1 MEITFIPFQGQNL
14 EKRSK
19 SNVHLLDETLFI
31 NNFGPDDVGDYKC
44 IVTNQAG
51 TQASN
56 VLHLGVKGK
65 MFSDFYELYCILYI
79 SIFNKIATAVE
90 RQGVLFIVL
99 EGNTNYFLDD
109 LDKKIFFKEF
119 LSTKI
124 YYFKQGCF
132 DN

>member
-1 MEITFIPFQGQNL
+1 M
-14 EKRSK
+14 
-19 SNVHLLDETLFI
+19 
-31 NNFGPDDVGDYKC
+31 GDYKC

-65 MFSDFYELYCILYI
+65 NVLRFLF
-79 SIFNKIATAVE
+79 IFNKIATAVE
-90 RQGVLFIVL
+90 RQSVLFIVL

-109 LDKKIFFKEF
+109 FDKKIFFKEF

-124 YYFKQGCF
+124 YYLKQGCC